1 MNKKSSKHSIHD
13 LFFKEVY
20 SNKRYSLDIFVLILT
35 PSEFSLFDWDTL
47 KSEMTSFIDHD
58 QKEKRMDLV
67 FSVKLKRSKKTAR
80 ILFLLEHKSHQKN
93 DLMVQML
100 EYQTGIYQ
108 KSKTPVIPIIVYHG
122 KEKWRKSLRF
132 QDSLEDI
139 TPSIRRKF
147 GKNILDFNCRFLNI
161 AELNISAKTNKL
173 VSAPVLLVLQQ
184 IWRLNERTVG
194 RFFILSNNL
203 SLKDRTDL
211 TMKAV
216 NYVRKND
223 PSFTWKRF
231 VEIEKNTIKNEEDRV
246 MFSMQDTLKEER
258 EEGRKEEREKERKR
272 FALSMLKDY
281 FNVEVIVKHTGLL
294 EKEIQTLAK
303 KHGLKLKYSE

>member
-1 MNKKSSKHSIHD
+1 MKKKSSKHSIHD

-35 PSEFSLFDWDTL
+35 PSEFSLFDWETL

-67 FSVKLKRSKKTAR
+67 FSVKLKRSKKTAK

-108 KSKTPVIPIIVYHG
+108 KSKTPVIPILIYHG
-122 KEKWRKSLRF
+122 REKKWKGSLKF
-132 QDSLEDI
+132 QDSLENI

-147 GKNILDFNCRFLNI
+147 GKNILDFTCRFLNI

-184 IWRLNERTVG
+184 IWKLNERTVA

-246 MFSMQDTLKEER
+246 MFSLEDTLEEVREEER
-258 EEGRKEEREKERKR
+258 EEGRKRL
-272 FALSMLKDY
+272 ALMMLKDY
-281 FNVEVIVKHTGLL
+281 FNVEIIIKYTGFL
-294 EKEIQTLAK
+294 EKELQALAK